1 MAEAAARRGQIRPP
15 DDVVYDAG
23 FIVVNEII
31 GEGRDS
37 ENNAGGYFC
46 FDKSLDTQ
54 PSEVFLLVSKAC
66 PRRLKS

>member
-15 DDVVYDAG
+15 DDVVYDADA
-23 FIVVNEII
+23 IVVDEII
-31 GEGRDS
+31 GEGRDG

-46 FDKSLDTQ
+46 SDKSVDTQ
-54 PSEVFLLVSKAC
+54 PSAVFLPVSKAC